1 MGEDHDLKQNYRNI
15 TLFRFE
21 LNQTQSIIT
30 LIFAL
35 TGLFLLPSFLAG
47 EIFGN
52 LIQSLF
58 IDYLFYQLVPVI
70 ANIIMYSFFFILSFI
85 TVWRLIPG
93 LRGEGAQKSNIIHQ
107 DRNVKWFGL
116 KLSHGQAIFIFS
128 LSIMGIPFLIIRILG
143 INIDPFMDFYNHLL
157 FIPGGYHSFYYNEIL
172 LEYAPFYL
180 NGLFFIACIYSIIAT
195 RRRKKAISNQLKT
208 ASSFGVFIFIISF
221 IVFVLY
227 LIRLVAHLFII
238 FTNLAYLVGYPVQS
252 NSIYQINDFVNV
264 IITLISSLTFLGFS
278 YFLKKREKTI
288 TKEKD
293 YLTWFHIKL
302 TKNRYIMLLSYAIMY
317 LCVLSFAF
325 LLEFFT
331 RGLSV
336 FQVDSIISYLIPFL
350 LVLYSLFKIR
360 NKDVFQRIL
369 TQLNDSE
376 DFNASWF
383 KFRLNRLLSVILGSI
398 SSGAML
404 FYIFMMLG
412 CRALLQLTQPGEFY
426 MVYFVQGISAI
437 CVASI
442 MLLFSLYTIKCTY
455 KAVRLR

>member
-1 MGEDHDLKQNYRNI
+1 
-15 TLFRFE
+15 
-21 LNQTQSIIT
+21 
-30 LIFAL
+30 
-35 TGLFLLPSFLAG
+35 
-47 EIFGN
+47 
-52 LIQSLF
+52 
-58 IDYLFYQLVPVI
+58 
-70 ANIIMYSFFFILSFI
+70 
-85 TVWRLIPG
+85 
-93 LRGEGAQKSNIIHQ
+93 
-107 DRNVKWFGL
+107 
-116 KLSHGQAIFIFS
+116 
-128 LSIMGIPFLIIRILG
+128 
-143 INIDPFMDFYNHLL
+143 
-157 FIPGGYHSFYYNEIL
+157 
-172 LEYAPFYL
+172 
-180 NGLFFIACIYSIIAT
+180 
-195 RRRKKAISNQLKT
+195 
-208 ASSFGVFIFIISF
+208 
-221 IVFVLY
+221 
-227 LIRLVAHLFII
+227 
-238 FTNLAYLVGYPVQS
+238 
-252 NSIYQINDFVNV
+252 
-264 IITLISSLTFLGFS
+264 
-278 YFLKKREKTI
+278 
-288 TKEKD
+288 
-293 YLTWFHIKL
+293 
-302 TKNRYIMLLSYAIMY
+302 MLLSYAIMY